1 MQTLAPAS
9 VSTWAAMPPPA
20 PEPTT
25 TTSYVFG
32 LAFTCAMYLL
42 ATSFAAPLFSPEQN
56 DRLMY
61 KLPYLQKDGRD
72 LPFLRL
78 LATVRGND
86 SRPSQDQT

>member
-1 MQTLAPAS
+1 MRRD
-9 VSTWAAMPPPA
+9 AAA
-20 PEPTT
+20 GPEPTI

-42 ATSFAAPLFSPEQN
+42 APSFAAPFSHLKETTVY
-56 DRLMY
+56 MY

-86 SRPSQDQT
+86 CAPGKIRQ